1 MKKTFALLSFALIL
15 YACGSKKTE
24 TDSSDSIAIAGEST
38 SANQLSE
45 QQKADGW
52 KLLFDGQTMA
62 GWRPFKNKVNDSWE
76 VLDGTLHCKKVNDTI
91 ENKRGDL
98 MTTDQ
103 YENFELAFEWRIAP
117 QGNSGVIYR
126 VTEDFDVPYASGPE
140 YQLIDDVGY
149 PGELKAANKTACNYD
164 MHEAKNK
171 TLNPPGEWNSSKI
184 VVNGNHVEHW
194 LNGVNVLEYEFG
206 SADWKKRVAGS
217 KWKDFPGYGLSKAGY
232 IDLQD
237 HGSEAWFRNLY
248 IKVL

>member
-1 MKKTFALLSFALIL
+1 MKKTLALLSFALLL

-24 TDSSDSIAIAGEST
+24 TDSSDATAMAGESVP
-38 SANQLSE
+38 ANQLTE

-52 KLLFDGQTMA
+52 KLLFDGQTMT
-62 GWRPFKNKVNDSWE
+62 GWRNYKNKENDSWE
-76 VLDGTLHCKKVNDTI
+76 VLDGMLHCKKVNDST
-91 ENKRGDL
+91 ENKRADL

-103 YENFELAFEWRIAP
+103 YENYEFAFDWKIAP

-126 VTEDFDVPYASGPE
+126 VTEEFDVPYASGPE

-149 PGELKAANKTACNYD
+149 PGELKAPNKTGSNYD
-164 MHEAKNK
+164 VHEAKNK

-184 VVNGNHVEHW
+184 VVNVNHVEHW
-194 LNGVNVLEYEFG
+194 LNGVKVLEYELG
-206 SADWKKRVAGS
+206 SPDWKKRVAGS
-217 KWKDFPGYGLSKAGY
+217 KWKDFPGYGLAKTGY

-237 HGSEAWFRNLY
+237 HGSEAWFRNIF